1 MESLSLIFFYHTLFI
16 YFCCLIFVKNKVD
29 FFVFYNILELSII
42 NKVVETNKVIRVIEK
57 SIINRVVGN
66 VQIN

>member
-1 MESLSLIFFYHTLFI
+1 MESLSLIFFIILYLFI
-16 YFCCLIFVKNKVD
+16 FVVTSFLKIKLI

-42 NKVVETNKVIRVIEK
+42 NKVVEANKVNRVIEK